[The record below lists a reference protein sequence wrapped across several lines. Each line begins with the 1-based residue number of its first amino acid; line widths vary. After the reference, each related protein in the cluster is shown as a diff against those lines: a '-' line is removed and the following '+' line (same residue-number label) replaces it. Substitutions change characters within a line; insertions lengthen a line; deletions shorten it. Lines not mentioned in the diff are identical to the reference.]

1 MIMLG
6 LKSFHIFFI
15 CASILLCLWVGAWG
29 YQQYA
34 QTQSTTG
41 LALAIVFFLGGAAL
55 VVYAFRYFGKLKR
68 LDG

>member
-15 CASILLCLWVGAWG
+15 CISILLCLLVGVWG
-29 YQQYA
+29 YQQYTA
-34 QTQSTTG
+34 AQSTSG
-41 LALAIVFFLGGAAL
+41 LAMAIIFFLGGAVL
-55 VVYAFRYFGKLKR
+55 VAYAFRYFGKLKR